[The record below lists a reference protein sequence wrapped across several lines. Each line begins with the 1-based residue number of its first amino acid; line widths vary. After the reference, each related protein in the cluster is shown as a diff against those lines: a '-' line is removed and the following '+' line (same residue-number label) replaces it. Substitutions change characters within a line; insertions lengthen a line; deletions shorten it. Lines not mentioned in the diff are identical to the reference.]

1 MKTIPVLIID
11 KDGNTCELD
20 LNKYQYVNLGISKAD
35 IKKHPKKSD
44 LNKTVTDF
52 INKNKGDV

>member
-11 KDGNTCELD
+11 KEGNTAELQ
-20 LNKYQYVNLGISKAD
+20 LNKYQYMNLAIPKAD